1 LSFLAV
7 HWLWLLIAVAALA
20 AIYVAMQQRR
30 RTYEVRFT
38 NLAMRDQVAPRRPG
52 WRRHVPAAAKLVAL
66 TSVTIA
72 LARPARVEQVPRERA
87 TIIVAIDTSLSM
99 MAEDVTPTRIAAA
112 KEAASSFIDLLP
124 AKINVGLV
132 SFNRSANVLVSPTM
146 DHMSIKRAIDGLEL
160 DQGTAIGEAI
170 FASLGAIDSVPPSA
184 QGDAAPGRIVLMSD
198 GETTSGRPDD
208 VAASAAADR
217 EVPVS
222 TIAFGTSD
230 GYIVVPGEDRRIA
243 VPVNEDALRAIASET
258 SGTFFTAATG
268 EELRK
273 VYADIGS
280 SVGYEKT
287 RREIGTWFVGAGAVA
302 LFAAAG
308 LSLLWFS
315 RLP

>member
-1 LSFLAV
+1 
-7 HWLWLLIAVAALA
+7 
-20 AIYVAMQQRR
+20 M
-30 RTYEVRFT
+30 
-38 NLAMRDQVAPRRPG
+38 
-52 WRRHVPAAAKLVAL
+52 LVAL